1 MAGFGAFRSCVLLGK
16 ATLDAALAQSIFTML
31 GTGFASDAPTRI
43 AECMDGIKEVV
54 VTCSRKQQEQ
64 RQQLD
69 ELRKASDVQDE
80 KLMALRKQL
89 MKLKARAKRSLGRR
103 AKQNLANATAL
114 AASDNRQ
121 LRGAATST
129 SASNSPM
136 PTVHEES
143 HPLLDQSHSDEA
155 KTKMVYGNGK
165 ISFAREVLLRSLDLP
180 ADTIDYRMEPFLEE
194 LAAELGRP
202 RRKPAPVPACHR
214 SIQQRQNVPG
224 NLRRWPSKWS
234 DEVNDDKSRKTD
246 SYGTW
251 KPNNWK
257 DNTHSAWKW

>member
-1 MAGFGAFRSCVLLGK
+1 
-16 ATLDAALAQSIFTML
+16 
-31 GTGFASDAPTRI
+31 
-43 AECMDGIKEVV
+43 
-54 VTCSRKQQEQ
+54 
-64 RQQLD
+64 
-69 ELRKASDVQDE
+69 
-80 KLMALRKQL
+80 
-89 MKLKARAKRSLGRR
+89 
-103 AKQNLANATAL
+103 
-114 AASDNRQ
+114 
-121 LRGAATST
+121 
-129 SASNSPM
+129 M

-143 HPLLDQSHSDEA
+143 HPLLDQSHPDEA

-214 SIQQRQNVPG
+214 SIQQRQNAPG
-224 NLRRWPSKWS
+224 NHGRWPSKWS
-234 DEVNDDKSRKTD
+234 DEVNDDKSWKTA

-257 DNTHSAWKW
+257 DNTNSAWKW